1 MNKRPTS
8 KPAGR
13 HPPSRPHRPNHLAR
27 RIERVRCVLTDVDGV
42 LTDGKLHFTGDGEEF
57 KSFDVQDGHGIAMA
71 RRAGLIV
78 GFVSGRPSRVTEK
91 RAAEL
96 GVEIVMQGP
105 TNKMEMVEE
114 IKKAHGL
121 ANDEIC
127 FIGDELV
134 DLPVLRRAGL
144 AVAVPNAMDEVKAV
158 AHYITRRAG
167 GNGAVREVLE
177 MILKGQGTWARVV
190 AKYMAVAAVMMSV
203 AATTVWAETKDAG
216 KPSDGVRATG
226 FIERFEVPEMD
237 EKGNL
242 KWKLFGERARLRA
255 DGLMDVYNMRAEFF
269 SDNKV
274 TLVFTTDACLL
285 DRVNKKAT
293 TDAPVRIERDN
304 MVLTGTGGEWSG
316 DAATFVV
323 RRDVRMEIKMASD
336 LMKAT
341 KSAVDNGTRKEP

>member
-13 HPPSRPHRPNHLAR
+13 HPPRPSHRSNYLAR
-27 RIERVRCVLTDVDGV
+27 RIEKVRCVLTDVDGV
-42 LTDGKLHFTGDGEEF
+42 LTDGKLHITGNGDEF

-105 TNKMEMVEE
+105 TNKMEMVEQ

-121 ANDEIC
+121 TNEEIC

-190 AKYMAVAAVMMSV
+190 AKYMAVAAVILSV
-203 AATTVWAETKDAG
+203 ATASSRAG
-216 KPSDGVRATG
+216 DGPSSDNVRATG
-226 FIERFEVPEMD
+226 FIERFEVPETD
-237 EKGNL
+237 EQGNL
-242 KWKLFGERARLRA
+242 KWKLFGERARLRS

-274 TLVFTTDACLL
+274 TLVFITSSCLL

-316 DAATFVV
+316 ETATFVV
-323 RRDVRMEIKMASD
+323 RHDVRMEIKMASE
-336 LMKAT
+336 LMKT
-341 KSAVDNGTRKEP
+341 PKSAVNNGTRKEP